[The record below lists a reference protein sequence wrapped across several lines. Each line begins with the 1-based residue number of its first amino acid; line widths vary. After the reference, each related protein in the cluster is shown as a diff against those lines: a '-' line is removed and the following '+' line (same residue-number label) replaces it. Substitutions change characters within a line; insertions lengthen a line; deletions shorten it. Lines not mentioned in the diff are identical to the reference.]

1 MTRYRF
7 FLQLL
12 ALNLALLAT
21 LLALSSRYPA
31 LEDYQGLY
39 LSSLATLSTI
49 CILLFEVGKLTIKA
63 QNPNAFSQFFLAS
76 IGLKMLI
83 TLLVLMVYIQ
93 QYPPA
98 PTQKWFILPFF
109 LIYLAFMG
117 FEVGFLSKI
126 AKIDSDDDE
135 ADVPK
140 LPF

>member
-39 LSSLATLSTI
+39 LSSLATLSII

-63 QNPNAFSQFFLAS
+63 ENPNAFSQFFLAS

-117 FEVGFLSKI
+117 FEIGFLSQI

-135 ADVPK
+135 ADAPT

>member
-1 MTRYRF
+1 M
-7 FLQLL
+7 QLL

-39 LSSLATLSTI
+39 LSSLATLSII
-49 CILLFEVGKLTIKA
+49 CIILFEVGKLTIKA
-63 QNPNAFSQFFLAS
+63 ENPNAFSQFFLAS

-98 PTQKWFILPFF
+98 PNQKWFILPFF

-117 FEVGFLSKI
+117 FEIGFLSQI
-126 AKIDSDDDE
+126 AKIDSGDDE
-135 ADVPK
+135 ADAPT